1 MTGQINIYDG
11 PDIVAEA
18 AAAIEGILRQ
28 AIATRGRASLM
39 VSGGSSPR
47 PLYEHLSRADLDW
60 SKITISLVD
69 ERWVNPG
76 EAGSNE
82 DFIRTALIQ
91 NKASAAKFFGL
102 KTSHDTVKAG
112 LMASESRFE
121 SVGQPFD
128 ICVMGMGS
136 DAHTASWFPHSTG
149 LETAFALDNQNIL
162 CAIDA
167 AGAPVAGDHSHRI
180 SLTLSAVLASH
191 AIVLFI
197 PGEAKRAV
205 FDAAPKKPLIEAPV
219 KALLDAGQN
228 LHVFASPAL

>member
-82 DFIRTALIQ
+82 DFIRAALIQ
-91 NKASAAKFFGL
+91 NQASAAKFFGL
-102 KTSHDTVKAG
+102 KTSHETVEAG
-112 LMASESRFE
+112 LRASEDRFK
-121 SVGQPFD
+121 SLKQPFD
-128 ICVMGMGS
+128 ICVMGMGT
-136 DAHTASWFPHSTG
+136 DGHTASWFPHSKG
-149 LETAFALDNQNIL
+149 LETALASNNQNIL

-167 AGAPVAGDHSHRI
+167 AGAPVAGDHPHRI
-180 SLTLSAVLASH
+180 SLTLRAVLDSH
-191 AIVLFI
+191 AIFLFI
-197 PGEAKRAV
+197 PGEAKRTV
-205 FDAAPKKPLIEAPV
+205 FDAAPQKPFIEAPV

-228 LHVFASPAL
+228 LHVFASPTL